1 MTNARLTNNNN
12 NYYYCNNHNVIDRFF
27 RWLSERYPKINQRMT
42 LTASD
47 ELSQAYYQRNPPAPL
62 DPPDPL
68 STCGLPPPIDR
79 LYIDMNGILHG
90 CSHNN
95 MDELGTST
103 LSEDDIFK
111 NVCFYLERIVGEMV
125 EPKTLVYMA
134 IDGVAPRA
142 KMNQQRSRR
151 YRSSDG
157 GEIEQT
163 VFEAHQQ
170 SKLHQQGEAQVFR
183 VSDDTLSITKE
194 GYVSGKF
201 ETHQEAISTD
211 DTTRQFHS
219 NSITPGTTFFAN
231 CQTHLEHFIQYK
243 LSTDPKW
250 QALTIIFSG
259 SHVPGEGEHKI
270 MDFMRRE
277 RARPDYDP
285 NTRHCI
291 VGQDGDLI
299 MLGLAT
305 HEPNLV
311 LLRERVVFDMTKN
324 ARNKGIDAYVFNPH
338 FEFLHLNVLR
348 DYLAYEFETAPL
360 VAGSVWDLERT
371 VDDFVF
377 LTFFCGNDFL
387 PHLPAV
393 DIGDEAFDLLFYTY
407 KRSRR
412 AWQQESGK
420 DEYLT
425 HRGTICSGERLEQ
438 FLQQLGS
445 HETPYY
451 DNKKEKKS
459 RSDSRIRNSD
469 SEAGRGSTIP
479 PEEILKLK
487 EEDDRASYRDMLAKA
502 NIESAKHGF
511 APVLSGQDLS
521 SFKAS
526 TDDEEMEEGFFARL
540 GKMVQSS
547 LSQPTETN
555 STGPNMTYEFLDD
568 QDLKGRYYYDKFRFT
583 PFDANKHIALRKA
596 YLEGLVWNLKYYYE
610 GCVSWEWFYPFHYG
624 PMLSDIVNV
633 EQMLPEVSFEGKM
646 GEPLKPFEQ
655 LMGCMPPSS
664 AYMLPKPYR
673 WLMTEEDSPVN
684 EFYPKTFTVDMNGKR
699 WPWEAVV
706 LLPFIDSKRLIHA
719 ARNFVK
725 DDQLTD
731 EERKRNALGNAVVFT
746 HDPSIKSSVPR
757 LKTGANCFDAIDEC
771 TAKITPLESTDWDF
785 KTKEPVVFEPVL
797 KEGIVFPQPGFSS
810 LRVAPTINLWRRRVG
825 LNIFGMRS
833 RYKTAVLQLDQ
844 DSYNSFPPLEILAP
858 KLIGAPIFINY
869 PHLLEG
875 FVTSMSNEEMSI
887 RGREPPQ
894 IWSKSEQTEWVH
906 RSNTLTNR
914 LEYGEG
920 FTGTGGWNLPASP
933 IILTVRPIKEVRTN
947 ADGKKVK
954 KYAKF
959 EVEVPL
965 IAGLW
970 SPVQYDPR
978 VWDIPARFEKD
989 AFFVNKTRR
998 TASLDKS
1005 SWQSSS
1011 ELLPGDLLPD
1021 ADKAFEGPVITSL
1034 SDFFVSGE
1042 HTHECLLPPME
1053 MTSNV
1058 SSKLSSGGSTL
1069 LPSMDAASLL
1079 GGSQRSFSSRTTP
1092 RPFLNPRKK
1101 RTFSTSARTVRSSA
1115 PRGRVLAIV
1124 GAAVMFATGMA
1135 DAAGVASS
1143 ALFGIRGGGGDIA
1156 SPFHSTTPPPLEF
1169 AHGTTT
1175 LSFVFKGGIIAAVDS
1190 RASLG
1195 NFVGSKTVQKVLC
1208 INTHL
1213 LGTMAGGA
1221 ADCLFWIR
1229 KVKAQA
1235 DLLEVSTNKRMS
1247 VARASRILS
1256 NALYENRGLD
1266 LSVGTM
1272 IMGQDENG
1280 LFSIYYVDNSGV
1292 RIKGDMFACGS
1303 GSTFAL
1309 GILDPERKFDMTEDD
1324 AIALGVKAIRHATF
1338 RDAYSGGFIGVYLI
1352 TKDGWR
1358 KVFSEDLAG
1367 GGASNNETSVSIEWM
1382 ENEQET
1388 AQD

>member
-1 MTNARLTNNNN
+1 
-12 NYYYCNNHNVIDRFF
+12 
-27 RWLSERYPKINQRMT
+27 
-42 LTASD
+42 
-47 ELSQAYYQRNPPAPL
+47 
-62 DPPDPL
+62 
-68 STCGLPPPIDR
+68 
-79 LYIDMNGILHG
+79 
-90 CSHNN
+90 

-103 LSEDDIFK
+103 LSQDDIFR

-125 EPKTLVYMA
+125 EPTTLVYMA

-170 SKLHQQGEAQVFR
+170 SKLHQQHGADNNSDGAQIFR
-183 VSDDTLSITKE
+183 LSDDTLSITKE

-201 ETHQEAISTD
+201 ETHQEAIATD

-231 CQTHLEHFIQYK
+231 CQTHLEHFIKYK

-277 RARPDYDP
+277 RARPNYDP

-324 ARNKGIDAYVFNPH
+324 LRNKGIDAYVFNPH

-348 DYLAYEFETAPL
+348 DYLAYEFETAPA
-360 VAGSVWDLERT
+360 VAESVWDLERT

-412 AWQQESGK
+412 LWQRESGK

-451 DNKKEKKS
+451 DNKKEKRS
-459 RSDSRIRNSD
+459 RADSRIRNSD
-469 SEAGRGSTIP
+469 SEAGRDSTIP
-479 PEEILKLK
+479 PEEILKSK
-487 EEDDRASYRDMLAKA
+487 EDDDRASYRDMLAKA
-502 NIESAKHGF
+502 NIIESAKHGF
-511 APVLSGQDLS
+511 APVLSGKDLS

-547 LSQPTETN
+547 LSVPTNTGT
-555 STGPNMTYEFLDD
+555 TGPNMNYEFLDD
-568 QDLKGRYYYDKFRFT
+568 QDIKGRYYYDKFRFT
-583 PFDANKHIALRKA
+583 PFDAAKHIALRKA

-633 EQMLPEVSFEGKM
+633 EQMLGEVSFEGKL

-673 WLMTEEDSPVN
+673 WLMTEEDSPVH
-684 EFYPKTFTVDMNGKR
+684 EFYPKTFIVDMNGKR

-731 EERKRNALGNAVVFT
+731 EERKRNTLGNAVVFT
-746 HDPSIKSSVPR
+746 HDPSVKSSVPR
-757 LKTGANCFDAIDEC
+757 LNSVADCFDAIDNC
-771 TAKITPLESTDWDF
+771 TTKTTPLQSTDWDF

-797 KEGIVFPQPGFSS
+797 KEGVVFPQAGFSS
-810 LRVAPTINLWRRRVG
+810 LKVAPTINLWRRRVG

-858 KLIGAPIFINY
+858 KLIGAPVFINY

-875 FVTSMSNEEMSI
+875 LVTSMSNEEMWI

-894 IWSKSEQTEWVH
+894 IWSENEQKEWAH

-947 ADGKKVK
+947 ADGTKVK

-989 AFFVNKTRR
+989 AFFVNKTKRI
-998 TASLDKS
+998 ASLDKS
-1005 SWQSSS
+1005 SWQSRL
-1011 ELLPGDLLPD
+1011 ELLPKDLLPD

-1053 MTSNV
+1053 LTSNV
-1058 SSKLSSGGSTL
+1058 SSQLSSGGGGSAL
-1069 LPSMDAASLL
+1069 LPPMDAAAAASLL
-1079 GGSQRSFSSRTTP
+1079 GESQRSFSSRTNS
-1092 RPFLNPRKK
+1092 RPFLKARTK
-1101 RTFSTSARTVRSSA
+1101 RTFSTSARTTVHAGGA
-1115 PRGRVLAIV
+1115 PRGRMLAIV
-1124 GAAVMFATGMA
+1124 GAAVMFAAGMA
-1135 DAAGVASS
+1135 DAAGAASLIS
-1143 ALFGIRGGGGDIA
+1143 LFGIRGGSADLA

-1175 LSFVFKGGIIAAVDS
+1175 LSFVFQGGIIAAVDS

-1208 INTHL
+1208 INTHM

-1229 KVKAQA
+1229 KLKAQA
-1235 DLLEVSTNKRMS
+1235 DLYEVMASSTGRGNKRMS

-1256 NALYENRGLD
+1256 NALYDNRGLG

-1272 IMGQDENG
+1272 IMGQDDNG
-1280 LFSIYYVDNSGV
+1280 TFSIYYVDNTGV

-1309 GILDPERKFDMTEDD
+1309 GILDPERTFDMTEDD

-1367 GGASNNETSVSIEWM
+1367 GGALNNETSISIESM
-1382 ENEQET
+1382 EHKQET
-1388 AQD
+1388 EQK